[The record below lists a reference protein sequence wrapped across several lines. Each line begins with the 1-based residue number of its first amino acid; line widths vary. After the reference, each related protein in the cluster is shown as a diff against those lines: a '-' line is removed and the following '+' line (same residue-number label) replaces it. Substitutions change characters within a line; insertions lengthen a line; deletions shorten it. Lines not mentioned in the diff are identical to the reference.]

1 MKLLNRRILGLGC
14 WLVFASCLPGQGAHA
29 QGAPHAA
36 PVGAAATE
44 ATSRADKGI
53 TLFKAHRYAEAKAAL
68 SSALATDPKDAEAHA
83 YLGMALNNYDRDV
96 DQAIVHLE
104 EAVKL
109 DPQRSRYHQWLG
121 GVYGGKAG
129 SVSILKAPSYA
140 RKCREEMEAGVRL
153 DPADVEAHQSLMQ
166 FYIAAPG
173 FIGGSMAKA
182 RDEAALITKLDPVQ
196 GLYAEAALAN
206 YEKDTAK
213 VEALYR
219 KAVVEAPAQG
229 LPYNYLAYFL
239 LKAKRTD
246 EAVSTFRL
254 YVQAAPS
261 DPNAHDSLAEGLLAQ
276 GQVEE
281 ALAEYKR
288 ALGLDPY
295 FSSSCL
301 GLAQCYTRKAQGSQA
316 RDAYQ
321 RYLVLVPKGRSADDA
336 RKKIESLQKKQ
347 A

>member
-1 MKLLNRRILGLGC
+1 MMLLNRRIVGLGC

-44 ATSRADKGI
+44 ATACADKGI
-53 TLFKAHRYAEAKAAL
+53 TL
-68 SSALATDPKDAEAHA
+68 
-83 YLGMALNNYDRDV
+83 
-96 DQAIVHLE
+96 
-104 EAVKL
+104 
-109 DPQRSRYHQWLG
+109 
-121 GVYGGKAG
+121 
-129 SVSILKAPSYA
+129 
-140 RKCREEMEAGVRL
+140 
-153 DPADVEAHQSLMQ
+153 
-166 FYIAAPG
+166 
-173 FIGGSMAKA
+173 
-182 RDEAALITKLDPVQ
+182 
-196 GLYAEAALAN
+196 
-206 YEKDTAK
+206 
-213 VEALYR
+213 
-219 KAVVEAPAQG
+219 
-229 LPYNYLAYFL
+229 
-239 LKAKRTD
+239 
-246 EAVSTFRL
+246 FRL